1 MFTLINFT
9 FFILKISE
17 IKIIRTF
24 NQLKQVKNLQSKNL
38 KKNLSS
44 TVKSNDG
51 FLTASYS
58 ISFLKSI
65 IKKSPSI
72 IAEAGGEIVG
82 YLLAS
87 TKDSTEGDTFLKN
100 LIKKINRKVYN
111 SKQLSKLDF
120 IIVAQLCVAAPHR
133 AQGIVKKMYTLFKNK
148 YSSIYPFC
156 LTVVDIENKRSVR
169 AHLNEGFKIIDSI
182 KMGNSEAVIIIWDW
196 H

>member
-1 MFTLINFT
+1 LNIP
-9 FFILKISE
+9 E

-24 NQLKQVKNLQSKNL
+24 NQLKKVKNLQAKNL
-38 KKNLSS
+38 KSYLSS
-44 TVKSNDG
+44 TTKFSDG

-65 IKKSPSI
+65 TKTSPSI
-72 IAEAGGEIVG
+72 IAEAEGEIVG

-87 TKDSTEGDTFLKN
+87 TKDLMEGDKFLKN
-100 LIKKINRKVYN
+100 LIMKINRKVYK
-111 SKQLSKLDF
+111 SKQLSKFDF
-120 IIVAQLCVAAPHR
+120 IIVAQLCVASTHR

-156 LTVVDIENKRSVR
+156 LTVVDLENKRSIR
-169 AHLNEGFKIIDSI
+169 AHLNVGFKIIDSI
-182 KMGNSEAVIIIWDW
+182 KMENSEAVIIIWEW

>member
-1 MFTLINFT
+1 MNIT
-9 FFILKISE
+9 E

-24 NQLKQVKNLQSKNL
+24 NQLKEVKNLQSKNL
-38 KKNLSS
+38 KSNLSS
-44 TVKSNDG
+44 TTKFSDG

-65 IKKSPSI
+65 TKKSPSI
-72 IAEAGGEIVG
+72 IAEAEGEIVG

-87 TKDSTEGDTFLKN
+87 TKDSTKGDEFLKN
-100 LIKKINRKVYN
+100 LIMKINQKVYK

-120 IIVAQLCVAAPHR
+120 IIVAQLCVAATHR

-148 YSSIYPFC
+148 YSSVYPFC

-182 KMGNSEAVIIIWDW
+182 KMGNSEAFIIIWDW